1 MYVSPMWAQVGY
13 YFGQNKVLYK
23 DFEWAV
29 LRTEHFDVHYYP
41 EEEQAARDAARMAER
56 AYQVSRYQEP
66 PRKTRREHSP
76 SVVIQ
81 AAPFVGA
88 PL

>member
-1 MYVSPMWAQVGY
+1 MIHKYGSLFVSSLVILMYVSPMWAQVGY

-41 EEEQAARDAARMAER
+41 EEEQGR
-56 AYQVSRYQEP
+56 
-66 PRKTRREHSP
+66 PR
-76 SVVIQ
+76 
-81 AAPFVGA
+81 
-88 PL
+88 